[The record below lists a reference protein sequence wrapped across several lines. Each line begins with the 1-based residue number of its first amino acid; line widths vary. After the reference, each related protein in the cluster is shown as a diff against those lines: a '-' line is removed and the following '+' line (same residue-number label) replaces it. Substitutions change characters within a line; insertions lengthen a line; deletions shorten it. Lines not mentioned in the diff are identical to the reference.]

1 MIYNQE
7 EQLNKKIPE
16 LKRREK
22 QEMKKDMKEI
32 K

>member
-7 EQLNKKIPE
+7 EKFDKEMVEIKNA
-16 LKRREK
+16 EK
-22 QEMKKDMKEI
+22 QEMKKDMKEV

>member
-7 EQLNKKIPE
+7 EQLNKKISE